1 MRIYNMIVLIDII
14 GATWLL
20 YNLGSFIDEFN
31 ILLKSPKKAILIPKK
46 IISCLMCT
54 SFWVCL
60 VITKDVTL
68 SSTVSMAAYL
78 IDKYLISTD
87 IKL

>member
-1 MRIYNMIVLIDII
+1 MVETIINII
-14 GATWLL
+14 GATWLV
-20 YNLGSFIDEFN
+20 YHAPNFIDELNFV
-31 ILLKSPKKAILIPKK
+31 LKKPRRVLLIPSK

-54 SFWVCL
+54 SFWVSL

-68 SSTVSMAAYL
+68 ASSVSVLGYL
-78 IDKYLISTD
+78 VDKYLISTD

>member
-1 MRIYNMIVLIDII
+1 MRIYNIIVLIDII
-14 GATWLL
+14 GATWLV

-31 ILLKSPKKAILIPKK
+31 IIIKSPKKLILIPKK
-46 IISCLMCT
+46 IVSCLMCT

-68 SSTVSMAAYL
+68 SGAVSMAGYL

>member
-1 MRIYNMIVLIDII
+1 MMELIFNIVGVSWLVYNS
-14 GATWLL
+14 
-20 YNLGSFIDEFN
+20 NSFIDEFN
-31 ILLKSPKKAILIPKK
+31 TILKNFKKVVLIPKK
-46 IISCLMCT
+46 IVSCLMCT

-60 VITKDVTL
+60 VITKDVSL
-68 SSTVSMAAYL
+68 SGSVSLLAYL

>member
-1 MRIYNMIVLIDII
+1 MKDLIFNII
-14 GATWLL
+14 GISWLV
-20 YNLGSFIDEFN
+20 YNSNSFIDEFN
-31 ILLKSPKKAILIPKK
+31 IILKNFKKIILIPKK

-60 VITKDVTL
+60 VITKDVSL
-68 SSTVSMAAYL
+68 SGAVSLLGYL
-78 IDKYLISTD
+78 VDKYLISTN

>member
-1 MRIYNMIVLIDII
+1 MGIYNMIVLIDII

-31 ILLKSPKKAILIPKK
+31 ILLKSPKKVILIPKK
-46 IISCLMCT
+46 IVSCLMCA

-60 VITKDVTL
+60 VITKDVSL
-68 SSTVSMAAYL
+68 SGSVSLLAYL
-78 IDKYLISTD
+78 VDKYLISTD